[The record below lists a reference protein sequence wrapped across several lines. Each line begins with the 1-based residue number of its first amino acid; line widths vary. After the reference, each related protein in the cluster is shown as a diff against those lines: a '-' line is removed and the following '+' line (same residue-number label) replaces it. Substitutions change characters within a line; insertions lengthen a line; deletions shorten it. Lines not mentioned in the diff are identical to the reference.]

1 MLKGYKWAKENEFTF
16 GDVVVKAGFCLTEG
30 TLASQGQKYMS
41 NSRIL
46 VLTQERFAVT
56 QPNHFCTKLGEFSTT
71 IQQILSCRAGKEITA
86 MLHSLQVRRGRID
99 WIWKGENDENVD
111 TNRNSRR
118 NPK

>member
-1 MLKGYKWAKENEFTF
+1 M
-16 GDVVVKAGFCLTEG
+16 
-30 TLASQGQKYMS
+30 
-41 NSRIL
+41 
-46 VLTQERFAVT
+46 
-56 QPNHFCTKLGEFSTT
+56 
-71 IQQILSCRAGKEITA
+71 IQQILSGRAGKEITA